1 MRILLDTH
9 TVLWWVDGSD
19 QLSTLAR
26 DLMSDPQT
34 SNLLSVITMWEVAI
48 KYHLGRLRIP
58 GTPEEFFSSLTQEL
72 DLIVLPIEKA
82 YAFTAASLPLHHR
95 DPFDRMLIAQ
105 ATIENVPILSSD
117 NHLTRYP
124 VQVLW

>member
-9 TVLWWVDGSD
+9 TVLWWADGSD

-34 SNLLSVITMWEVAI
+34 SNLLSVVTVWEVAI

-58 GTPEEFFSSLTQEL
+58 GNPEEFVANLTEEL
-72 DLIVLPIEKA
+72 DLTILPIEKA
-82 YAFTAASLPLHHR
+82 HAFTAAALPLHHR

-105 ATIENVPILSSD
+105 AITEQVPILSSD
-117 NHLTRYP
+117 AHLARYP
-124 VQVLW
+124 VHVLW